1 MSKTKIVPNINTNS
15 LLINKPP
22 KLAEMT
28 QMEGA
33 TNTEKKTRLI
43 SEHLC
48 QSINCKSIF
57 IASNF
62 SQSRSPIP
70 FSTASAK
77 NMTHQQKTVINR
89 NALC

>member
-33 TNTEKKTRLI
+33 TNTEKKNK
-43 SEHLC
+43 
-48 QSINCKSIF
+48 INF
-57 IASNF
+57 
-62 SQSRSPIP
+62 RTPLPI
-70 FSTASAK
+70 
-77 NMTHQQKTVINR
+77 N
-89 NALC
+89 